1 MIEQLELEQES
12 TPIFKM
18 MSVKS
23 IRALRLLM
31 PMVAMISLLT
41 QSVAIITND
50 WLHTIE
56 SMPNTNYEK
65 FSMPAEMEFFKKST
79 SSGLW
84 TLCYNEPPDTELE
97 CKKIDYLSQEEYIPD
112 QNDSTMAIPYAVKQ
126 AAIYFLV
133 STGLMI
139 AGQTIYLM
147 SQLCRSRRIYIFVSG
162 IPFILSGLLILTG
175 IVVYISTF
183 KNEVGYK
190 LRPISQFQDALF
202 DYRYG
207 YSFLFLVTSLLLS
220 ELTGTL
226 AIFLYVSQKH
236 FKIMIDTERDQVLT
250 HNIINLLRNQQ
261 QQQKMVDDDDDD
273 DDDDHHVRNK
283 DGVVSSYPR
292 LGVISSSD
300 NDQGYHMNDG
310 DAADVT
316 VTPQSPIA
324 RATINQNFLSVDFGL
339 LDSAAYYQCGRHGT
353 RGRRNSRSNDSYLG
367 SPRESTTELK
377 TQRRVNEAQKSTG
390 RISFDSAVVGD
401 SLQELYV
408 EGLDG
413 GRQFIKPRNPISND
427 DDDSDRFFLSS
438 AQHLKDDDKPIE

>member
-202 DYRYG
+202 DYRY
-207 YSFLFLVTSLLLS
+207 
-220 ELTGTL
+220 
-226 AIFLYVSQKH
+226 
-236 FKIMIDTERDQVLT
+236 
-250 HNIINLLRNQQ
+250 
-261 QQQKMVDDDDDD
+261 
-273 DDDDHHVRNK
+273 
-283 DGVVSSYPR
+283 
-292 LGVISSSD
+292 
-300 NDQGYHMNDG
+300 
-310 DAADVT
+310 

-438 AQHLKDDDKPIE
+438 AQHLKDDDKPSNDADDSNNANKSTFV